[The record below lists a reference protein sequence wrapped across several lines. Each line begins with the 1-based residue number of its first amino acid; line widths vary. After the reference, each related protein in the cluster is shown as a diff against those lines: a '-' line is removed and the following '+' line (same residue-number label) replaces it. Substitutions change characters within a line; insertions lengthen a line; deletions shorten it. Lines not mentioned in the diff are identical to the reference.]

1 MASDSAETIISV
13 RDLRKTYGARV
24 ALAGVSLE
32 VSAGEIVA
40 LLGPNGGG
48 KTTLFRILATL
59 LRSDA
64 GSAQIAGCDVNAEP
78 AGARAALGVVFQSPS
93 LDRKLTVMENLRH
106 HGHLYGLRGNGL
118 IEKSQYWLQRVG
130 LTERAGDRVETLSG
144 GLARRVEIAK
154 GMLPGPRVLL
164 LDEPSTGL
172 DPAARR
178 NLWEQLDGLRQRDG
192 VTVLLT
198 THIMDEAQRCDR
210 VIMLDRG
217 RVVAAGTPGELT
229 ALVGGEVMTIVAD
242 EPAAAAERLH
252 ALVGH
257 QPVLVNGGLHVEV
270 PAAAALV
277 PRVAGEL
284 SDVIRAITVGQPT
297 LEDAF
302 MHLTGRTF
310 TSEDAE

>member
-118 IEKSQYWLQRVG
+118 VEKSQYWLQRVG

-217 RVVAAGTPGELT
+217 RVVAAGTPG
-229 ALVGGEVMTIVAD
+229 
-242 EPAAAAERLH
+242 
-252 ALVGH
+252 
-257 QPVLVNGGLHVEV
+257 N
-270 PAAAALV
+270 
-277 PRVAGEL
+277 
-284 SDVIRAITVGQPT
+284 
-297 LEDAF
+297 
-302 MHLTGRTF
+302 
-310 TSEDAE
+310 